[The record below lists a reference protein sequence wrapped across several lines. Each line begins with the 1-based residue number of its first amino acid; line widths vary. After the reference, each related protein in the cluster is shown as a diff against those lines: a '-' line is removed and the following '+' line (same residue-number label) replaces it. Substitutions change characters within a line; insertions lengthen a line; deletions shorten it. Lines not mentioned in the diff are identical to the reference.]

1 MIKNM
6 MRKST
11 LIKLSHSGKID
22 HITVEELGTD
32 RVIHCASLFVS
43 KRGIVYF
50 NDENRKALLSFSI
63 GNVVIISRM
72 DNEPVK
78 DNEYIFLFELKDCT
92 AYKIRIFMQEGY
104 TPFLTNKNDIANFKA
119 VYEAI
124 PKKLDELKGKAVRV
138 KQTSDSEMFNS
149 YIAESDNEAQSITG
163 LFFIE
168 RFDYTVEMWENV
180 PVVKFFDS
188 QNLNISCTALKIA
201 MITKASDDTIIIS
214 ADNCDFYLSENTE
227 NID

>member
-1 MIKNM
+1 M

-149 YIAESDNEAQSITG
+149 YVPENDGEAQSITG

-168 RFDYTVEMWENV
+168 KFDYTVEMRENV
-180 PVVKFFDS
+180 PIVKIFDGK
-188 QNLNISCTALKIA
+188 NLNISCTALKVA
-201 MITKASDDTIIIS
+201 MITKAPDDTIIIS
-214 ADNCDFYLSENTE
+214 ADNCDFYLAE

>member
-1 MIKNM
+1 

-32 RVIHCASLFVS
+32 RVIHCASLYVS

-63 GNVVIISRM
+63 GNVIIISRM
-72 DNEPVK
+72 DDEPVK

-188 QNLNISCTALKIA
+188 QNLNISCTALKVA
-201 MITKASDDTIIIS
+201 MITKISDDTIIIS

>member
-1 MIKNM
+1 
-6 MRKST
+6 MRKNT

-32 RVIHCASLFVS
+32 RVIHCASLYVS

-50 NDENRKALLSFSI
+50 NDENRKALLSFGI

-168 RFDYTVEMWENV
+168 RFDYTVEMRENV
-180 PVVKFFDS
+180 PIVKIFDGK
-188 QNLNISCTALKIA
+188 NLNISCTALKIA
-201 MITKASDDTIIIS
+201 MITKAPDDTIIIS
-214 ADNCDFYLSENTE
+214 ADNCDFYLAE

>member
-1 MIKNM
+1 M

-188 QNLNISCTALKIA
+188 QNLNISCTALKVA
-201 MITKASDDTIIIS
+201 MITKISDDTIIIS

>member
-1 MIKNM
+1 

-72 DNEPVK
+72 DDEPVK

>member
-1 MIKNM
+1 

-149 YIAESDNEAQSITG
+149 YVPENDGEAQSITG

-168 RFDYTVEMWENV
+168 KFDYTVEMRENV
-180 PVVKFFDS
+180 PIVKIFDGK
-188 QNLNISCTALKIA
+188 NLNISCTALKVA
-201 MITKASDDTIIIS
+201 MITKAPDDTIIIS
-214 ADNCDFYLSENTE
+214 ADNCDFYLAE

>member
-1 MIKNM
+1 

-32 RVIHCASLFVS
+32 RVIHCASLYVS

-63 GNVVIISRM
+63 GNVIIISRM
-72 DNEPVK
+72 DDEPVK

-149 YIAESDNEAQSITG
+149 YVPENDGEAQSITG

-168 RFDYTVEMWENV
+168 KFDYTVEMRENV
-180 PVVKFFDS
+180 PIVKIFDGK
-188 QNLNISCTALKIA
+188 NLNISCTALKVA
-201 MITKASDDTIIIS
+201 MITKAPDDTIIIS
-214 ADNCDFYLSENTE
+214 ADNCDFYLAE

>member
-1 MIKNM
+1 M
-6 MRKST
+6 MRKNT

-22 HITVEELGTD
+22 HITVEEIGTD
-32 RVIHCASLFVS
+32 RVIHCASLYVS

-72 DNEPVK
+72 DDEPVK

-92 AYKIRIFMQEGY
+92 AYKVRIFMQEGY
-104 TPFLTNKNDIANFKA
+104 TPYLTNKNDIANFKA

-124 PKKLDELKGKAVRV
+124 PKKLDKLKGKTVRV

-149 YIAESDNEAQSITG
+149 YIAENDNEAQSITG

-168 RFDYTVEMWENV
+168 KFDYTVEMRENV
-180 PVVKFFDS
+180 PVVKFYDS
-188 QNLNISCTALKIA
+188 KNLNISCTALKVA
-201 MITKASDDTIIIS
+201 MITKSDDTIIIS
-214 ADNCDFYLSENTE
+214 ADNCDFYLSEDTE
-227 NID
+227 I

>member
-188 QNLNISCTALKIA
+188 QNLNISCTALKVA
-201 MITKASDDTIIIS
+201 MITKISDDTIIIS

>member
-1 MIKNM
+1 

-180 PVVKFFDS
+180 PIVKIFDS
-188 QNLNISCTALKIA
+188 KNLNISCTALKVA
-201 MITKASDDTIIIS
+201 MITKISDDTIIIS
-214 ADNCDFYLSENTE
+214 ADNCDFYLAE

>member
-1 MIKNM
+1 M
-6 MRKST
+6 MRKNT

-104 TPFLTNKNDIANFKA
+104 TPFLINKNDIANFKA

-188 QNLNISCTALKIA
+188 QNLNISCTALKVA
-201 MITKASDDTIIIS
+201 MITKISDDTIIIS

>member
-1 MIKNM
+1 M

-32 RVIHCASLFVS
+32 RVIHCASLYVS

-50 NDENRKALLSFSI
+50 NDENRKALLSFGI

-168 RFDYTVEMWENV
+168 KFDYTVEMRENV

-188 QNLNISCTALKIA
+188 QNLNISCTALKVFMVA
-201 MITKASDDTIIIS
+201 ETSNNTIIIS
-214 ADNCDFYLSENTE
+214 ADNCDFYLAE

>member
-1 MIKNM
+1 M
-6 MRKST
+6 MRKNT

-32 RVIHCASLFVS
+32 RVIHCASLYVS

-50 NDENRKALLSFSI
+50 NDENRKALLSFGI

-72 DNEPVK
+72 DNEAVK

-168 RFDYTVEMWENV
+168 RFDYTVEMRENV

-188 QNLNISCTALKIA
+188 QNLNISCTALKVA
-201 MITKASDDTIIIS
+201 MITKISDDTIIIS

>member
-1 MIKNM
+1 M

-32 RVIHCASLFVS
+32 RVIHCASLYVS

-50 NDENRKALLSFSI
+50 NDENRKALLSFGI

-168 RFDYTVEMWENV
+168 RFDYTVEMRENV

-188 QNLNISCTALKIA
+188 QNLNISCTALKVA
-201 MITKASDDTIIIS
+201 MITKISDDTIIIS

>member
-1 MIKNM
+1 
-6 MRKST
+6 MRKNT

-32 RVIHCASLFVS
+32 RVIHCASLYVS
-43 KRGIVYF
+43 KRGMIYF
-50 NDENRKALLSFSI
+50 NDENRKALLSFGI

-104 TPFLTNKNDIANFKA
+104 TPYLTNKNDIANFKA

-149 YIAESDNEAQSITG
+149 YVPENDGEAQSITG

-168 RFDYTVEMWENV
+168 KFDYTVEMRENV
-180 PVVKFFDS
+180 PIVKIFDGK
-188 QNLNISCTALKIA
+188 NLNISCTALKVA
-201 MITKASDDTIIIS
+201 MITKISDDTIIIS

>member
-1 MIKNM
+1 

-168 RFDYTVEMWENV
+168 RFDYTVEMRENV
-180 PVVKFFDS
+180 PIVKIFDGK
-188 QNLNISCTALKIA
+188 NLNISCTALKVA
-201 MITKASDDTIIIS
+201 MITKISDDTIIIS

>member
-149 YIAESDNEAQSITG
+149 YVPENDGEAQSITG

-168 RFDYTVEMWENV
+168 KFDYTVEMRENV
-180 PVVKFFDS
+180 PIVKIFDGK
-188 QNLNISCTALKIA
+188 NLNISCTALKVA
-201 MITKASDDTIIIS
+201 MITKAPDDTIIIS
-214 ADNCDFYLSENTE
+214 ADNCDFYLAE

>member
-1 MIKNM
+1 M
-6 MRKST
+6 MRKNT

-32 RVIHCASLFVS
+32 RVIHCASLYVS

-50 NDENRKALLSFSI
+50 NDENRKALLSFGI

-119 VYEAI
+119 VYDAI
-124 PKKLDELKGKAVRV
+124 PKKLDELKGKTV
-138 KQTSDSEMFNS
+138 KVEQTSDSEMFNS

-168 RFDYTVEMWENV
+168 KFDYTVDMRENV
-180 PVVKFFDS
+180 PIVKIFDS
-188 QNLNISCTALKIA
+188 KNLNISCTALKVA
-201 MITKASDDTIIIS
+201 MITKISDDTIIIS
-214 ADNCDFYLSENTE
+214 ADNCDFYLAE

>member
-1 MIKNM
+1 

-180 PVVKFFDS
+180 PIVKIFDS
-188 QNLNISCTALKIA
+188 KNLNISCTALKVA
-201 MITKASDDTIIIS
+201 MITRAPDDTIIIS
-214 ADNCDFYLSENTE
+214 ADNCDFYLAENTE

>member
-1 MIKNM
+1 